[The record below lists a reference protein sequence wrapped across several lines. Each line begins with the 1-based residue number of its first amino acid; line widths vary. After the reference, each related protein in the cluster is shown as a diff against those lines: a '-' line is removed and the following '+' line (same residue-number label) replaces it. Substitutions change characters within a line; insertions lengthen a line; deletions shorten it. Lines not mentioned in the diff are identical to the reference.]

1 MKTLNKKGFLGII
14 LCLGIQYAIGQCNT
28 LSAVGSCSGGT
39 GPATNN
45 ININNGQVRWF
56 SGTGTFPDGLRINN
70 GGTLRICGNL
80 TLSSINFN
88 GGTIIIESGGTLT
101 INGSGTLNLNGN
113 TRISNRG
120 TLNINRSVTL
130 QNNNNII
137 VNAGTLNMN
146 SGNYQ
151 LELNSNSSYFS
162 NYGIANI
169 RTIFTQGSANIN
181 AVCLGTASCMNLTN
195 LNNNRVN
202 AFTTTG
208 GEGSVRYTGNA
219 GLNSS
224 LTGSAN
230 VVVCR
235 ATGATASGST
245 SGFGSAKIISNCPS
259 CLYALPADLE
269 DFEAKKAGNTIQLE
283 WVTKSEINHD
293 FFAVEWSVDGLNWQ
307 EITQVRSGQAYGDGK
322 KYTWVHTSPVSGVNY
337 YRLKQQDIDG
347 KFKYT
352 SIITHRIN
360 KNQGISLFPNPTTGM
375 ATLQMSGKFQ
385 RQQLRLT
392 DTQGRLVNF
401 RVGQSTSNSIVI
413 DLTAVSPGIYFL
425 QYETEIIRVLKK

>member
-1 MKTLNKKGFLGII
+1 MKTLNKKGLLGII
-14 LCLGIQYAIGQCNT
+14 LCIGIQYAIGQCNA

-45 ININNGQVRWF
+45 VNINNGQVRWF
-56 SGTGTFPDGLRINN
+56 SGTGTFTSGLNINN
-70 GGTLRICGNL
+70 GGTLRVCGNL

-208 GEGSVRYTGNA
+208 GEGSIRYTGNA
-219 GLNSS
+219 ALNSS
-224 LTGSAN
+224 LTNSAS

-235 ATGATASGST
+235 ATGATASGNIT
-245 SGFGSAKIISNCPS
+245 GFGSARIISNCPS
-259 CLYALPADLE
+259 CLYALPVDLE

-283 WVTKSEINHD
+283 WATRTETNHD
-293 FFAVEWSVDGLNWQ
+293 FFAVEWSDDGLNWQ
-307 EITQVRSGQAYGDGK
+307 EIARIKDGEQIQDKK
-322 KYTWVHTSPVSGVNY
+322 KYIWVHTAPVNGLNH
-337 YRLKQQDIDG
+337 YRLKQQDLDG
-347 KFKYT
+347 KIKYT
-352 SIITHRIN
+352 SIISYRIN
-360 KNQGISLFPNPTTGM
+360 RTQEVSLYPNPTTGTV
-375 ATLQMSGKFQ
+375 TLHVNGNFR
-385 RQQLRLT
+385 RQQLRLA

-401 RVGQSTSNSIVI
+401 RLGKSTSNSIVI
-413 DLTAVSPGIYFL
+413 DLSALSPGIYFL
-425 QYETEIIRVLKK
+425 QYEHEIMRVLKK